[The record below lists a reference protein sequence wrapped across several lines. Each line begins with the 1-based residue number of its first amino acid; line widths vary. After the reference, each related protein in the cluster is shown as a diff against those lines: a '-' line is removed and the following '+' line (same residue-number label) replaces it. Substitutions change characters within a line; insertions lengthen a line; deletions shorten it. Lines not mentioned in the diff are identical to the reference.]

1 MIKLKKIQSADFL
14 ACKGAVWTVVG
25 HEDIRVH
32 QIGNTWL
39 ADKYID
45 GVYVGKIAS
54 SSTRSLLIEK
64 LSVAIQVENE
74 WV

>member
-1 MIKLKKIQSADFL
+1 MIKLKKIQSVDHL
-14 ACKGAVWTVVG
+14 ACKGAVWVVVG

-45 GVYVGKIAS
+45 GEYAGNVTKS
-54 SSTRSLLIEK
+54 SVRSIVTQN
-64 LSVAIQVENE
+64 LSEILG
-74 WV
+74 

>member
-14 ACKGAVWTVVG
+14 ACKGAIWAVVG

-45 GVYVGKIAS
+45 GEYVCKIAS
-54 SSTRSLLIEK
+54 SSMRSLLIEK
-64 LSVAIQVENE
+64 LSVAIQVEKE